1 MLAGSMSGLLER
13 GDVIADA
20 YVIEQTVG
28 VGGMCVVAAAS
39 HRTERHRVAI
49 KLLLPEVARRRD
61 VVKRFERERLTL
73 MRLHSDHT
81 LRIYGAGTHRELPFM
96 LLEYLNGIDLA
107 ELIKRDGPL
116 QIDEAVQYVLQ
127 ACHSIAEAHSLGI
140 IHRDLKPSNLFLTRR
155 HDGSPCIKVLD
166 FGISKMTQPA
176 ANDREDSLVTR
187 AHVAMG
193 TPFYMS
199 PEQMLS
205 TRDADHRTDI
215 WALGVTLYELLTKA
229 LPFAADTP
237 DGVCKRIMGD
247 DPTPLRRLRP
257 HYPKGLEAIIARC
270 LQRSPSRRFA
280 NIADLATALADF
292 GPPHSRHA
300 AQAIFALVEPTAPV
314 PQTHLTA
321 NEGGDGDTRQD
332 TTVYLP
338 QEGGVSGGRLLAT
351 LGIALGSFAL
361 GGGVGWVMSLET
373 DPTKSAGVAVEAPAV
388 APSPSPAPR
397 PPPVI
402 APEPVAAEPA
412 PEAPPVK
419 PVSPPPLPRREPRP
433 VTPPRK
439 PPPEPAPPPAPQPA
453 PDPAPAAVD
462 PAPTSVPLAP
472 AAKDVSFD

>member
-1 MLAGSMSGLLER
+1 MAGLLER

-28 VGGMCVVAAAS
+28 VGGMCVVAAAA

-49 KLLLPEVARRRD
+49 KLLLPEVARRRE

-96 LLEYLNGIDLA
+96 LLEYLHGTDLA

-116 QIDEAVQYVLQ
+116 PIDEAVQYVLQ

-166 FGISKMTQPA
+166 FGISKVTQPA
-176 ANDREDSLVTR
+176 SNDREDSLVTR

-237 DGVCKRIMGD
+237 DGVCQRIMGD

-257 HYPKGLEAIIARC
+257 HYPKGLEAIISRC

-292 GPPHSRHA
+292 GPPHSRHS

-321 NEGGDGDTRQD
+321 NEDDADQDTHHD

-338 QEGGVSGGRLLAT
+338 QESGGFSGGRLLAT
-351 LGIALGSFAL
+351 IGIALGTFVL

-373 DPTKSAGVAVEAPAV
+373 DPTRSAGVAIETPAPAPPPPPSEVVTPEPVAPAPVAPAV
-388 APSPSPAPR
+388 ASSAPPPVVRPPPPARAQPLPQQPPR
-397 PPPVI
+397 PPPPPAPKAAPA
-402 APEPVAAEPA
+402 APEPA
-412 PEAPPVK
+412 
-419 PVSPPPLPRREPRP
+419 
-433 VTPPRK
+433 
-439 PPPEPAPPPAPQPA
+439 PEPAPPSVPA
-453 PDPAPAAVD
+453 APAAQ
-462 PAPTSVPLAP
+462 
-472 AAKDVSFD
+472 DVTFD